1 MSSPRAH
8 RDVAF
13 LLFLLKGS
21 MGMNFY
27 QPAAAS
33 SGLAEFLTAERWYQS
48 PVLGTSHD
56 QSWIRLEY
64 RRTREPGR
72 ARVGK
77 GWPGRMRQVG
87 GGSPD
92 FLCGRALV

>member
-1 MSSPRAH
+1 MTSPRAQ

-21 MGMNFY
+21 MGMSFY
-27 QPAAAS
+27 LIPS
-33 SGLAEFLTAERWYQS
+33 SGLTEFLTAEGWYQS

-64 RRTREPGR
+64 RRTREPEPGL
-72 ARVGK
+72 GK
-77 GWPGRMRQVG
+77 AGLGE
-87 GGSPD
+87 
-92 FLCGRALV
+92 